1 LRSEI
6 VSQEKNIN
14 RIKVEI
20 EEKTFQ
26 AKMEEALEEMR
37 AKANI
42 KGFRKGRVPRKVLQ
56 MHLGTKAIMAE
67 TLEKMIP
74 DVIENIVKEYEL
86 DLISEPSVDVDDVK
100 AGEPLVMTFVFE
112 TMPEVVLP
120 ELDSLEV
127 IRKNVAVTPGMVDEA
142 ISTLRDS
149 AAEREPVT
157 DRSSREG
164 DLLEVVYDMALFEDS
179 PGEASEKSDS
189 QKSMVELSREALPE
203 ELFSA
208 LLEKT
213 PGDKVEVDVKIPPG
227 DGSDERMLHYKIDVL
242 SVAQKKLPE
251 LNGAFYEKVV
261 GQSDLDDEGFRAKIR
276 EKLQENILAESLQR
290 AERDALDLLAEKSH
304 VDVPDSLVERQK
316 ARILQ
321 DLYENV
327 KRRTG
332 KTFEEYIAEEGLQR
346 DKLEAEAVEGAGE
359 IVRRSLVMEAL
370 AEREMIHVEKDD
382 LDAEFDEMARSFN
395 VGRDEIKEFFSK
407 RSDDLGD
414 LVHRVRT
421 RKTAKRLMEKVIVRE
436 EAGESPLDR
445 TEELKSEKEGS

>member
-1 LRSEI
+1 MRSEI

-112 TMPEVVLP
+112 TMPEVILP

-157 DRSSREG
+157 DRPSREG
-164 DLLEVVYDMALFEDS
+164 DLLEVAYDMALFEDS
-179 PGEASEKSDS
+179 PSEASEKSDS

-213 PGDKVEVDVKIPPG
+213 PGDKVEVDVKIPPR
-227 DGSDERMLHYKIDVL
+227 DGSDERILHYKIDVL

-251 LNGAFYEKVV
+251 LNGTFYEKVV

-346 DKLEAEAVEGAGE
+346 DKFEAEAVEGAGE
-359 IVRRSLVMEAL
+359 IVRRSLVMDAL

-395 VGRDEIKEFFSK
+395 VDRDEIKEFFSK

-414 LVHRVRT
+414 LVHRVRM

>member
-26 AKMEEALEEMR
+26 AKMEETLEEMR
-37 AKANI
+37 SKANI

-56 MHLGTKAIMAE
+56 MHLGAKALMAE

-74 DVIENIVKEYEL
+74 DVIETIVKEYEM
-86 DLISEPSVDVDDVK
+86 DLISEPSVEVGDVK
-100 AGEPLVMTFVFE
+100 ADEPLVMTFVFE
-112 TMPEVVLP
+112 TMPEVILP

-127 IRKNVAVTPGMVDEA
+127 IRRNVEVTPGMVDEA
-142 ISTLRDS
+142 ISTLRDN

-157 DRSSREG
+157 DRPSREG
-164 DLLEVVYDMALFEDS
+164 DLLEVMYDLALFEET

-208 LLEKT
+208 LLERT
-213 PGDKVEVDVKIPPG
+213 SGDKVEADVKITPR
-227 DGSDERMLHYKIDVL
+227 DGSDERILHYKIDVL

-251 LNGAFYEKVV
+251 LNGAFYEKIL
-261 GQSDLDDEGFRAKIR
+261 GESDLEDEGFRVKIR
-276 EKLQENILAESLQR
+276 ERLQENLLAESQQK
-290 AERDALDLLAEKSH
+290 AERDALDLLVDKSH

-316 ARILQ
+316 ARIIQ
-321 DLYENV
+321 DLQENV
-327 KRRTG
+327 RRRTG
-332 KTFEEYIAEEGLQR
+332 KTFEEYIVEEGLER
-346 DKLEAEAVEGAGE
+346 DKFEAEAAEGAE
-359 IVRRSLVMEAL
+359 EVVRRSLVMDAL

-395 VGRDEIKEFFSK
+395 VDRDKIKEFFSK

-414 LVHRVRT
+414 LIHRIRM
-421 RKTAKRLMEKVIVRE
+421 RKTTKRLMEKVNVRE
-436 EAGESPLDR
+436 ETSESPLGK
-445 TEELKSEKEGS
+445 TEDLKSEKEGS

>member
-1 LRSEI
+1 
-6 VSQEKNIN
+6 
-14 RIKVEI
+14 
-20 EEKTFQ
+20 
-26 AKMEEALEEMR
+26 
-37 AKANI
+37 
-42 KGFRKGRVPRKVLQ
+42 
-56 MHLGTKAIMAE
+56 
-67 TLEKMIP
+67 
-74 DVIENIVKEYEL
+74 
-86 DLISEPSVDVDDVK
+86 
-100 AGEPLVMTFVFE
+100 
-112 TMPEVVLP
+112 
-120 ELDSLEV
+120 
-127 IRKNVAVTPGMVDEA
+127 
-142 ISTLRDS
+142 
-149 AAEREPVT
+149 
-157 DRSSREG
+157 
-164 DLLEVVYDMALFEDS
+164 
-179 PGEASEKSDS
+179 
-189 QKSMVELSREALPE
+189 MVELSREALPE

-213 PGDKVEVDVKIPPG
+213 PGDKVEVDVKIPPR
-227 DGSDERMLHYKIDVL
+227 DGSDERILHYKIDVL

-251 LNGAFYEKVV
+251 LNGTFYEKVV

-346 DKLEAEAVEGAGE
+346 DKFEAEAVEGAGE
-359 IVRRSLVMEAL
+359 IVRRSLVMDAL

-395 VGRDEIKEFFSK
+395 VDRDEIKEFFSK

-414 LVHRVRT
+414 LVHRVRM

>member
-1 LRSEI
+1 MRSEN
-6 VSQEKNIN
+6 VSQKKRIN

-42 KGFRKGRVPRKVLQ
+42 KGFRKGHVPRKVLQ

-112 TMPEVVLP
+112 TMPEVILP

-157 DRSSREG
+157 DRPSREG

-213 PGDKVEVDVKIPPG
+213 PGDKVEVDVKIPPR
-227 DGSDERMLHYKIDVL
+227 DGSDERILHYEIDVL

-276 EKLQENILAESLQR
+276 EKLQENILAESLQK

-327 KRRTG
+327 KKRTG

-346 DKLEAEAVEGAGE
+346 DKFEAEAVEGAGE
-359 IVRRSLVMEAL
+359 IVRRSLVMDAL

-382 LDAEFDEMARSFN
+382 LDTEFDEMARSFN
-395 VGRDEIKEFFSK
+395 VDRDEIKEFFSK

-414 LVHRVRT
+414 LVHRVRM

-436 EAGESPLDR
+436 ETGESPLDR